1 MAIDKRLSLHDL
13 RRSLHEPHRQLE
25 PLGMARLRRSDEDV
39 RWIRAKPDREQEMN
53 MMVADEVIDAAEA
66 AREAWQEYLER
77 VDELK
82 AAMRASDRPEVRFEL
97 ERVEAYDAL
106 VGP

>member
-1 MAIDKRLSLHDL
+1 
-13 RRSLHEPHRQLE
+13 
-25 PLGMARLRRSDEDV
+25 
-39 RWIRAKPDREQEMN
+39 